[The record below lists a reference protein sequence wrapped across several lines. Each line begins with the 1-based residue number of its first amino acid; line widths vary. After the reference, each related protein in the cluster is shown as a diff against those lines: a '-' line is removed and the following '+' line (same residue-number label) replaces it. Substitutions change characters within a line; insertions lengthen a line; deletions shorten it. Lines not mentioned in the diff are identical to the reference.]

1 MRINKNK
8 KEEKSMKFQ
17 MITRGL
23 TAAFMVFSMV
33 ACSNE
38 EPAPKPDNP
47 PVEEKEPTVAIEIGE
62 ITMNAISFTIEATDA
77 QSITYLIAEG
87 VVAPDAAKVL
97 AEGVKT
103 ETGNITCS
111 ELKPSTDYS
120 IAVVAVN
127 VEKQAYASTGA
138 KTEDIPMPEVTVS
151 LREGSI
157 AEHSFSFFI
166 TSTEAD
172 VLKWVCI
179 EDGSR
184 DVTAAQVI
192 ANGTVAEANVE
203 SEVVVDNLEP
213 NTSYAVYA
221 AATCDI
227 EGFEPVISEKLVIK
241 TAEPQPVGYNLS
253 DTTTATANKLSS
265 SLDNYFITFTDEANG
280 YTLRCDFYT
289 AVGDYLPS
297 GEYTLGEVADGTLS
311 KNYTTFMF
319 TPSDSQMTTFERG
332 SVSVLATPNEETRE
346 VQYSFNGLLY
356 FSNGDFVTIDYNG
369 LVEGIMLPEPTPEI
383 PDVPEGAIV
392 FTPDPEAK
400 LPQRYHNPNT
410 LEPGEYYIKFYDSNW
425 NELVID
431 LRLDP
436 ATCDDG
442 KAPLNTGSY
451 MMSEG
456 VYDSYGYVQM
466 YNPYFT
472 ADFTEANL
480 TVYMDGP
487 EYFDGVEYELTFIGT
502 AGSGSTAKTFYMYYK
517 GEIQDMVL

>member
-87 VVAPDAAKVL
+87 VVAPDTAKVL

-103 ETGNITCS
+103 EPGNITCS

-203 SEVVVDNLEP
+203 SEVVVDNLKP

-297 GEYTLGEVADGTLS
+297 GEYTLGEVADGALS
-311 KNYTTFMF
+311 RNYTTFMF

-383 PDVPEGAIV
+383 PDVPEGATV
-392 FTPDPEAK
+392 FTPDIEVKQPVR
-400 LPQRYHNPNT
+400 LHTPS
-410 LEPGEYYIKFYDSNW
+410 LVPGEYYMKFYDSNW
-425 NELVID
+425 NELVLDIM
-431 LRLDP
+431 LDP
-436 ATCDDG
+436 AICNDG
-442 KAPLNTGSY
+442 NDALPAGRYTMEDGTI
-451 MMSEG
+451 
-456 VYDSYGYVQM
+456 DGYSNVAL
-466 YNPYFT
+466 YNPYFSEN
-472 ADFTEANL
+472 FTEAEL
-480 TVYMDGP
+480 VVSVEGL
-487 EYFDGVEYELTFIGT
+487 EYELTFIGT

-517 GEIQDMVL
+517 GEIQDMVLSE

>member
-1 MRINKNK
+1 M
-8 KEEKSMKFQ
+8 MKALF
-17 MITRGL
+17 
-23 TAAFMVFSMV
+23 AAFLVLATI
-33 ACSNE
+33 AC
-38 EPAPKPDNP
+38 
-47 PVEEKEPTVAIEIGE
+47 EKEPTNKPNEQEKEPTLSVEISE
-62 ITMNAISFTIEATDA
+62 VSATSFSFIIEATDA
-77 QSITYLIAEG
+77 QNIKYIVTEG
-87 VVAPDAAKVL
+87 SVAPDAEEVIAK
-97 AEGVKT
+97 GTTT
-103 ETGNITCS
+103 EAGKITCS
-111 ELKPSTDYS
+111 ELKPDTDYAV
-120 IAVVAVN
+120 AVVAIN
-127 VEKQAYASTGA
+127 IKKQAYISTGV

-241 TAEPQPVGYNLS
+241 TAEPEPVGYNLS
-253 DTTTATANKLSS
+253 ATTTATATKSS
-265 SLDNYFITFTDEANG
+265 SELDNYFIIFADEANG

-297 GEYTLGEVADGTLS
+297 GEYTLGEVADGALS

-356 FSNGDFVTIDYNG
+356 FPNGDFVTIDYNG

-383 PDVPEGAIV
+383 PDVPEGATV
-392 FTPDPEAK
+392 FTPDIEVKQPVRLHTPSLA
-400 LPQRYHNPNT
+400 
-410 LEPGEYYIKFYDSNW
+410 PGEYYIKFYDSNW
-425 NELVID
+425 NELVLDIM
-431 LRLDP
+431 LDP
-436 ATCDDG
+436 AICNDG
-442 KAPLNTGSY
+442 NDALPAGRYTMEDGTI
-451 MMSEG
+451 
-456 VYDSYGYVQM
+456 DSYSNVAL
-466 YNPYFT
+466 YNPYFSEN
-472 ADFTEANL
+472 FTEAEL
-480 TVYMDGP
+480 VVSVEGL
-487 EYFDGVEYELTFIGT
+487 EYELTFIGT
-502 AGSGSTAKTFYMYYK
+502 AGSGSTAKTFYMHYK
-517 GEIQDMVL
+517 GEIQDMVLEE

>member
-1 MRINKNK
+1 M
-8 KEEKSMKFQ
+8 MKALF
-17 MITRGL
+17 
-23 TAAFMVFSMV
+23 AAFLVLATI
-33 ACSNE
+33 AC
-38 EPAPKPDNP
+38 
-47 PVEEKEPTVAIEIGE
+47 EKEPTNKPNEQEKEPTLSVEISE
-62 ITMNAISFTIEATDA
+62 VSATSFSFIIEATDA
-77 QSITYLIAEG
+77 QNIKYIVTEG
-87 VVAPDAAKVL
+87 SVAPDAEEVIAK
-97 AEGVKT
+97 GTTT
-103 ETGNITCS
+103 EAGKITCS
-111 ELKPSTDYS
+111 ELTPDTDYAV
-120 IAVVAVN
+120 AVVAIN
-127 VEKQAYASTGA
+127 IKKQAYISTGV

-241 TAEPQPVGYNLS
+241 TAEPEPVGYNLS
-253 DTTTATANKLSS
+253 ATTTATATKSS
-265 SLDNYFITFTDEANG
+265 SELDNYFIIFADEANG

-297 GEYTLGEVADGTLS
+297 GEYTLGEVADGALS

-319 TPSDSQMTTFERG
+319 TPSDSQMTPFESG
-332 SVSVLATPNEETRE
+332 SVTVEATPNEETRE

-383 PDVPEGAIV
+383 PDVPEGATV
-392 FTPDPEAK
+392 FTPDIEVKQPVRLHTPSLA
-400 LPQRYHNPNT
+400 
-410 LEPGEYYIKFYDSNW
+410 PGEYYIKFYDSNW
-425 NELVID
+425 NELVLDIM
-431 LRLDP
+431 LDP
-436 ATCDDG
+436 AICNDG
-442 KAPLNTGSY
+442 NDALPAGRYTMEDGTI
-451 MMSEG
+451 
-456 VYDSYGYVQM
+456 DSYSNIAL
-466 YNPYFT
+466 YNPYFSEN
-472 ADFTEANL
+472 FTEAEL
-480 TVYMDGP
+480 VVSVEGL
-487 EYFDGVEYELTFIGT
+487 EYELTFIGT
-502 AGSGSTAKTFYMYYK
+502 AGSGSTAKTIYMHYK

>member
-1 MRINKNK
+1 M
-8 KEEKSMKFQ
+8 MKALF
-17 MITRGL
+17 
-23 TAAFMVFSMV
+23 AAFLVLATI
-33 ACSNE
+33 AC
-38 EPAPKPDNP
+38 
-47 PVEEKEPTVAIEIGE
+47 EKEPTNKPNEQEKEPTLSVEISE
-62 ITMNAISFTIEATDA
+62 VSATSFSFIIEATDA
-77 QSITYLIAEG
+77 QNIKYIVTEG
-87 VVAPDAAKVL
+87 SVAPDAEEVIAK
-97 AEGVKT
+97 GTTT
-103 ETGNITCS
+103 EAGKITCS
-111 ELKPSTDYS
+111 ELTPDTDYAV
-120 IAVVAVN
+120 AVVAIN
-127 VEKQAYASTGA
+127 IKKQAYISTGV

-241 TAEPQPVGYNLS
+241 TAEPEPVGYNLS
-253 DTTTATANKLSS
+253 ATTTATATKSS
-265 SLDNYFITFTDEANG
+265 SELDNYFIIFADEANG

-297 GEYTLGEVADGTLS
+297 GEYTLGEVADGALS

-319 TPSDSQMTTFERG
+319 TPSDSQMTPFESG
-332 SVSVLATPNEETRE
+332 SVTVEATPNEETRE

-383 PDVPEGAIV
+383 PDVPEGATV
-392 FTPDPEAK
+392 FTPDIEVKQPVR
-400 LPQRYHNPNT
+400 LHTPS
-410 LEPGEYYIKFYDSNW
+410 LVPGEYYIKFYDSNW
-425 NELVID
+425 NELVLDIM
-431 LRLDP
+431 LDP
-436 ATCDDG
+436 AICNDG
-442 KAPLNTGSY
+442 NDALPAGRYTMEDGTI
-451 MMSEG
+451 
-456 VYDSYGYVQM
+456 DSYSNVAL
-466 YNPYFT
+466 YNPYFSEN
-472 ADFTEANL
+472 FTEAEL
-480 TVYMDGP
+480 VVSVEGL
-487 EYFDGVEYELTFIGT
+487 EYELTFIGT
-502 AGSGSTAKTFYMYYK
+502 AGSGSIAKTFYMHYK

>member
-1 MRINKNK
+1 M
-8 KEEKSMKFQ
+8 MKALF
-17 MITRGL
+17 
-23 TAAFMVFSMV
+23 AAFLVLATI
-33 ACSNE
+33 AC
-38 EPAPKPDNP
+38 
-47 PVEEKEPTVAIEIGE
+47 EKEPTNKPNEQEKEPTLSVEISE
-62 ITMNAISFTIEATDA
+62 VSATSFSFIIEATDA
-77 QSITYLIAEG
+77 QNIKYIVTEG
-87 VVAPDAAKVL
+87 SVAPDAEEVI
-97 AEGVKT
+97 AEGTTT
-103 ETGNITCS
+103 EAGKITCS
-111 ELKPSTDYS
+111 ELTPDTDYAV
-120 IAVVAVN
+120 AVVAIN
-127 VEKQAYASTGA
+127 IKKQAYISTGV
-138 KTEDIPMPEVTVS
+138 KTENIPMPEVTVS

-241 TAEPQPVGYNLS
+241 TAEPEPVGYNLS
-253 DTTTATANKLSS
+253 ATTTATATKSS
-265 SLDNYFITFTDEANG
+265 SELDNYFIIFADEANG

-297 GEYTLGEVADGTLS
+297 GEYTLGEVADSALS

-319 TPSDSQMTTFERG
+319 TPSDSQMTPFESG
-332 SVSVLATPNEETRE
+332 SVTVEATPNEETRE

-383 PDVPEGAIV
+383 PDVPEGATV
-392 FTPDPEAK
+392 FTPDIEVKQPVRLHTPSLA
-400 LPQRYHNPNT
+400 
-410 LEPGEYYIKFYDSNW
+410 PGEYYIKFYDSNW
-425 NELVID
+425 NELVLDIM
-431 LRLDP
+431 LDP
-436 ATCDDG
+436 AICNDG
-442 KAPLNTGSY
+442 NDALPAGRYTMEDGTI
-451 MMSEG
+451 
-456 VYDSYGYVQM
+456 DSYSNIAL
-466 YNPYFT
+466 YNPYFSEN
-472 ADFTEANL
+472 FTEAEL
-480 TVYMDGP
+480 VVSVEGL
-487 EYFDGVEYELTFIGT
+487 EYELTFIGT

-517 GEIQDMVL
+517 GEIQDMVLEE

>member
-1 MRINKNK
+1 M
-8 KEEKSMKFQ
+8 MKALF
-17 MITRGL
+17 
-23 TAAFMVFSMV
+23 AAFLVLATI
-33 ACSNE
+33 AC
-38 EPAPKPDNP
+38 
-47 PVEEKEPTVAIEIGE
+47 EKEPTNKPNEQEKEPTLSVEISE
-62 ITMNAISFTIEATDA
+62 VSATSFSFIIEATDA
-77 QSITYLIAEG
+77 QNIKYIVTEG
-87 VVAPDAAKVL
+87 SVAPDAEEVIAK
-97 AEGVKT
+97 GTTT
-103 ETGNITCS
+103 EAGKITCS
-111 ELKPSTDYS
+111 ELTPDTDYAV
-120 IAVVAVN
+120 AVVAIN
-127 VEKQAYASTGA
+127 IKKQAYISTGV

-227 EGFEPVISEKLVIK
+227 EGFEPVLSEKLVIK
-241 TAEPQPVGYNLS
+241 TAEPEPVGYNLS
-253 DTTTATANKLSS
+253 ATTTATATKSS
-265 SLDNYFITFTDEANG
+265 SELDNYFIIFADEANG

-297 GEYTLGEVADGTLS
+297 GEYTLGEVADGALS

-383 PDVPEGAIV
+383 PDVPEGATV
-392 FTPDPEAK
+392 FTPDIEVKQPVRLHTPSLA
-400 LPQRYHNPNT
+400 
-410 LEPGEYYIKFYDSNW
+410 PGEYYIKFYDSNW
-425 NELVID
+425 NELVLDIM
-431 LRLDP
+431 LDP
-436 ATCDDG
+436 AICNDG
-442 KAPLNTGSY
+442 NDALPAGRYTMEDGTI
-451 MMSEG
+451 
-456 VYDSYGYVQM
+456 DSYSNIAL
-466 YNPYFT
+466 YNPYFSEN
-472 ADFTEANL
+472 FTEAEL
-480 TVYMDGP
+480 VVSVEGL
-487 EYFDGVEYELTFIGT
+487 EYELTFIGT
-502 AGSGSTAKTFYMYYK
+502 AGSGSTAKTFYMHYK

>member
-1 MRINKNK
+1 M
-8 KEEKSMKFQ
+8 MKALF
-17 MITRGL
+17 
-23 TAAFMVFSMV
+23 AAFLVLATI
-33 ACSNE
+33 AC
-38 EPAPKPDNP
+38 
-47 PVEEKEPTVAIEIGE
+47 EKEPTNKPNEQEKEPTLSVEISE
-62 ITMNAISFTIEATDA
+62 VSATSFSFIIEATDA
-77 QSITYLIAEG
+77 QNIKYIVTEG
-87 VVAPDAAKVL
+87 SVAPDAEEVIAK
-97 AEGVKT
+97 GTTT
-103 ETGNITCS
+103 EAGKITCS
-111 ELKPSTDYS
+111 ELTPDTDYAV
-120 IAVVAVN
+120 AVVAIN
-127 VEKQAYASTGA
+127 IKKQAYISTGV

-253 DTTTATANKLSS
+253 ATTTATATKSS
-265 SLDNYFITFTDEANG
+265 SELDNYFIIFADEANG

-297 GEYTLGEVADGTLS
+297 GEYTLGEVADGALS

-319 TPSDSQMTTFERG
+319 TPSDSQMTPFESG
-332 SVSVLATPNEETRE
+332 SVTVEATPNEETHE

-383 PDVPEGAIV
+383 PDVPEGATV
-392 FTPDPEAK
+392 FTPDIEVKQPVRLHTPSLA
-400 LPQRYHNPNT
+400 
-410 LEPGEYYIKFYDSNW
+410 PGEYYIKFYDSNW
-425 NELVID
+425 NELVLDIM
-431 LRLDP
+431 LDP
-436 ATCDDG
+436 AICNDG
-442 KAPLNTGSY
+442 NDALPAGRYTMEDGTI
-451 MMSEG
+451 
-456 VYDSYGYVQM
+456 DSYSNIAL
-466 YNPYFT
+466 YNPYFSEN
-472 ADFTEANL
+472 FTEAEL
-480 TVYMDGP
+480 VVSVEGL
-487 EYFDGVEYELTFIGT
+487 EYELTFIGT
-502 AGSGSTAKTFYMYYK
+502 AGSGSTAKTFYMHYK

>member
-1 MRINKNK
+1 M
-8 KEEKSMKFQ
+8 MKALF
-17 MITRGL
+17 
-23 TAAFMVFSMV
+23 AAFLVV
-33 ACSNE
+33 ATIAC
-38 EPAPKPDNP
+38 
-47 PVEEKEPTVAIEIGE
+47 EKEPTNKPNEQEKEPTLSVEISE
-62 ITMNAISFTIEATDA
+62 VSATSFSFIIEATDA
-77 QSITYLIAEG
+77 QNIKYLVTEG
-87 VVAPDAAKVL
+87 SVAPDAEEVI
-97 AEGVKT
+97 AEGTTT
-103 ETGNITCS
+103 EAGKITCS
-111 ELKPSTDYS
+111 ELTPDTDYAV
-120 IAVVAVN
+120 AVVAIN
-127 VEKQAYASTGA
+127 IKKQAYISTGV

-241 TAEPQPVGYNLS
+241 TAEPEPVGYNLS
-253 DTTTATANKLSS
+253 ATTTATATKSS
-265 SLDNYFITFTDEANG
+265 SELDNYFIIFADEANG

-297 GEYTLGEVADGTLS
+297 GEYTLGEVADGALS

-356 FSNGDFVTIDYNG
+356 FPNGDFVTIDYNG

-383 PDVPEGAIV
+383 PDVPEGATV
-392 FTPDPEAK
+392 FTPDIEVKQPVR
-400 LPQRYHNPNT
+400 LHTPS
-410 LEPGEYYIKFYDSNW
+410 LVPGEYYIKFYDSNW
-425 NELVID
+425 NELVLDIM
-431 LRLDP
+431 LDP
-436 ATCDDG
+436 AICNDG
-442 KAPLNTGSY
+442 NDALPAGRYTMEDGTI
-451 MMSEG
+451 
-456 VYDSYGYVQM
+456 DSYSNVAL
-466 YNPYFT
+466 YNPYFSEN
-472 ADFTEANL
+472 FTEAEL
-480 TVYMDGP
+480 VVSVEGL
-487 EYFDGVEYELTFIGT
+487 EYELTFIGT
-502 AGSGSTAKTFYMYYK
+502 AGSGSTAKTFYMHYK
-517 GEIQDMVL
+517 GEIQDMVLEE

>member
-1 MRINKNK
+1 M
-8 KEEKSMKFQ
+8 MKALF
-17 MITRGL
+17 
-23 TAAFMVFSMV
+23 AAFMVLATI
-33 ACSNE
+33 AC
-38 EPAPKPDNP
+38 
-47 PVEEKEPTVAIEIGE
+47 EKEPTNKPNEQEKEPTLSVEISE
-62 ITMNAISFTIEATDA
+62 VSATSFSFIIEATDA
-77 QSITYLIAEG
+77 QNIKYIVTEG
-87 VVAPDAAKVL
+87 SVAPDAEEVIAK
-97 AEGVKT
+97 GTTT
-103 ETGNITCS
+103 EAGKITCS
-111 ELKPSTDYS
+111 ELTPDTDYAV
-120 IAVVAVN
+120 AVVAIN
-127 VEKQAYASTGA
+127 IKKQAYISTGV

-227 EGFEPVISEKLVIK
+227 EGFEPVITEKLVIK

-265 SLDNYFITFTDEANG
+265 SLDNYFITFADEANG

-297 GEYTLGEVADGTLS
+297 GEYTLGEVADGALS

-332 SVSVLATPNEETRE
+332 SVMVEATPNEETRE

-451 MMSEG
+451 IMSEG

-480 TVYMDGP
+480 SVNMDGP

-502 AGSGSTAKTFYMYYK
+502 AGSGSSAKTIYMHYK
-517 GEIQDMVL
+517 GEIQDMVLEE

>member
-1 MRINKNK
+1 MRIQKM
-8 KEEKSMKFQ
+8 MKALF
-17 MITRGL
+17 
-23 TAAFMVFSMV
+23 AAFLVLATI
-33 ACSNE
+33 AC
-38 EPAPKPDNP
+38 
-47 PVEEKEPTVAIEIGE
+47 EKEPTNKPNEQEKEPTLSVEISE
-62 ITMNAISFTIEATDA
+62 VSATSFSFIIEATDA
-77 QSITYLIAEG
+77 QNIKYIVTEG
-87 VVAPDAAKVL
+87 SVAPDAEEVIAK
-97 AEGVKT
+97 GTTT
-103 ETGNITCS
+103 EAGKITCS
-111 ELKPSTDYS
+111 ELTPDTDYAV
-120 IAVVAVN
+120 AVVAIN
-127 VEKQAYASTGA
+127 IKKQAYISTGV

-241 TAEPQPVGYNLS
+241 TAEPEPVGYNLS
-253 DTTTATANKLSS
+253 ATTTATATKSS
-265 SLDNYFITFTDEANG
+265 SELDNYFIIFADEANG

-297 GEYTLGEVADGTLS
+297 GEYTLGEVADGALS

-319 TPSDSQMTTFERG
+319 TPSDSQMTPFESG
-332 SVSVLATPNEETRE
+332 SVTVEATPNEETRE

-383 PDVPEGAIV
+383 PDVPEGATV
-392 FTPDPEAK
+392 FTPDIEVKQPVRLHTPSLA
-400 LPQRYHNPNT
+400 
-410 LEPGEYYIKFYDSNW
+410 PGEYYIKFYDSNW
-425 NELVID
+425 NELVLDIM
-431 LRLDP
+431 LDP
-436 ATCDDG
+436 AICNDG
-442 KAPLNTGSY
+442 NDALPAGRYTMEDGTI
-451 MMSEG
+451 
-456 VYDSYGYVQM
+456 DSYSNVAL
-466 YNPYFT
+466 YNPYFSEN
-472 ADFTEANL
+472 FTEAEL
-480 TVYMDGP
+480 VVSVEGL
-487 EYFDGVEYELTFIGT
+487 EYELTFIGT
-502 AGSGSTAKTFYMYYK
+502 AGSGSIAKTFYMHYK

>member
-1 MRINKNK
+1 MRIQKM
-8 KEEKSMKFQ
+8 MKALF
-17 MITRGL
+17 
-23 TAAFMVFSMV
+23 AAFLVLATI
-33 ACSNE
+33 AC
-38 EPAPKPDNP
+38 
-47 PVEEKEPTVAIEIGE
+47 EKEPTNKPNEQEKEPTLSVEISE
-62 ITMNAISFTIEATDA
+62 VSATSFSFIIEATDA
-77 QSITYLIAEG
+77 QNIKYIVTEG
-87 VVAPDAAKVL
+87 SVAPDAEEVIAK
-97 AEGVKT
+97 GTTT
-103 ETGNITCS
+103 EAGKITCS
-111 ELKPSTDYS
+111 ELKPDTDYAV
-120 IAVVAVN
+120 AVVAIN
-127 VEKQAYASTGA
+127 IKKQAYISTGV

-241 TAEPQPVGYNLS
+241 TAEPEPVGYNLS
-253 DTTTATANKLSS
+253 ATTTATATKSS
-265 SLDNYFITFTDEANG
+265 SELDNYFIIFADEANG

-297 GEYTLGEVADGTLS
+297 GEYTLGEVADGALS

-356 FSNGDFVTIDYNG
+356 FPNGDFVTIDYNG

-383 PDVPEGAIV
+383 PDVPEGATV
-392 FTPDPEAK
+392 FTPDIEVKQPVR
-400 LPQRYHNPNT
+400 LHTPS
-410 LEPGEYYIKFYDSNW
+410 LVPGEYYIKFYDSNW
-425 NELVID
+425 NELVLDIM
-431 LRLDP
+431 LDP
-436 ATCDDG
+436 AICNDG
-442 KAPLNTGSY
+442 NDALPAGRYTMEDGTI
-451 MMSEG
+451 
-456 VYDSYGYVQM
+456 DSYSNVAL
-466 YNPYFT
+466 YNPYFSEN
-472 ADFTEANL
+472 FTEAEL
-480 TVYMDGP
+480 VVSVEGL
-487 EYFDGVEYELTFIGT
+487 EYELTFIGT
-502 AGSGSTAKTFYMYYK
+502 AGSGSTAKTFYMHYK
-517 GEIQDMVL
+517 GEIQDMVLEE